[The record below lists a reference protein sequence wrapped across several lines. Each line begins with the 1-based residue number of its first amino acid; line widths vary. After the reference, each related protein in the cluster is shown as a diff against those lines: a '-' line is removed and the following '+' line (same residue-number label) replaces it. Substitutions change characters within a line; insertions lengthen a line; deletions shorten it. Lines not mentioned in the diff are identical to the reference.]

1 MFKAVKLALLKVF
14 PGCFDDDSEEIWE
27 EREFGFSIGL
37 VLMSIWFWICV
48 IIGLI
53 IGRRS

>member
-14 PGCFDDDSEEIWE
+14 PGCFDDDSEEIWK
-27 EREFGFSIGL
+27 EREFGFGIGV